1 MDKTASN
8 VAVEAGRAL
17 LLERLALCTPEQ
29 QAFYHKIYPGGPRFD
44 QLDNALDQVERTIRK
59 NTAKVQS

>member
-29 QAFYHKIYPGGPRFD
+29 QAFYHKIYPGGPHGLADTHKD
-44 QLDNALDQVERTIRK
+44 QL
-59 NTAKVQS
+59 NTDLLAFLKA